1 MLQEIVITFAGV
13 FSGGLATWLFS
24 KRRQSSEITGIDIQN
39 AKEILEL
46 QKELTLQFKQQH
58 QESLELIKEQQQI
71 INHYQEKCVQ
81 IKHCRL
87 F

>member
-24 KRRQSSEITGIDIQN
+24 KRRQSSEITGIDIAN
-39 AKEILEL
+39 AREILEL
-46 QKELTLQFKQQH
+46 QKDLTLQFKQQH
-58 QESLELIKEQQQI
+58 EDSLALIKEQQII

-81 IKHCRL
+81 IKHCKL
-87 F
+87 P